1 VEWVRALHRLAGGRG
16 LAFVDAPVTG
26 SKVAAANGT
35 LTFLVGAQ
43 PDVLERVRPV
53 LERCSA
59 TILHLGPPTSGAIFK
74 LINNMMAAVHIAALG
89 EGVAMADK
97 AGLDSG
103 VVMQALGIGA
113 ASSPV
118 VKMKLDHIA
127 RRDHTD
133 THFALRWMHKDVT
146 YALQLADELG
156 VAAPTAA
163 LTREL
168 LRMAMQRGLGDQ
180 DLSVLE
186 LARDNAR
193 RNAAVISPTASF
205 ERAKISWDFS
215 PAVPSSAVVSG
226 AVARCLASAR
236 RSAGS
241 RSAKADAIRRDPS
254 LRREAFASSSAASKA
269 IKRACASCQA
279 LCMARAL
286 AINFWTACS
295 TS

>member
-1 VEWVRALHRLAGGRG
+1 MQQIAVLGLGIMGSGIARNLLKAGYAVTVYNRTPGKAQPLLEAGAKWAGSPREAAADADVVISMVGDDAASRAMWLGEHGALNAMRADAIGVEASTLSVEWVRALHRLAGGRS

-26 SKVAAANGT
+26 SKVAAAKGT

-180 DLSVLE
+180 DLSALTE
-186 LARDNAR
+186 
-193 RNAAVISPTASF
+193 
-205 ERAKISWDFS
+205 
-215 PAVPSSAVVSG
+215 VVRG
-226 AVARCLASAR
+226 
-236 RSAGS
+236 
-241 RSAKADAIRRDPS
+241 
-254 LRREAFASSSAASKA
+254 
-269 IKRACASCQA
+269 
-279 LCMARAL
+279 
-286 AINFWTACS
+286 
-295 TS
+295 